1 MALLEWFG
9 ERTCIDRLDCA
20 GIKAMGGAAVQF
32 LAQFTWAQY
41 NLKTM
46 SPADPFSDAMRAWS
60 AIATGLPGAAN
71 PGLTPLDALLM
82 QAHWVSSAALARSG
96 QRGSQS
102 WLDYGKV
109 VATQPEL
116 PRRVDAAR
124 AHLRRLAEIA
134 ADEARQ
140 AEAQLRGLDEQ
151 LRALVEP
158 APTTGE
164 VAPAEPVRY
173 ARAKP

>member
-1 MALLEWFG
+1 
-9 ERTCIDRLDCA
+9 
-20 GIKAMGGAAVQF
+20 
-32 LAQFTWAQY
+32 
-41 NLKTM
+41 M
-46 SPADPFSDAMRAWS
+46 SPADPFADAMRAWS

-71 PGLTPLDALLM
+71 PGLTPLDALLV

-102 WLDYGKV
+102 WLDYAKA

-116 PRRVDAAR
+116 PHRVDAAR

-140 AEAQLRGLDEQ
+140 TEAQLRGLDEQ
-151 LRALVEP
+151 LRGLVEP

>member
-1 MALLEWFG
+1 M
-9 ERTCIDRLDCA
+9 T
-20 GIKAMGGAAVQF
+20 
-32 LAQFTWAQY
+32 
-41 NLKTM
+41 
-46 SPADPFSDAMRAWS
+46 PADPFSDALRAWS
-60 AIATGLPGAAN
+60 AIATAAPGSAGPA
-71 PGLTPLDALLM
+71 LTPLDALVM

-102 WLDYGKV
+102 WLDYSKA

-116 PRRVDAAR
+116 PHRVDAAR

-140 AEAQLRGLDEQ
+140 TELQLRGLDEQ
-151 LRALVEP
+151 LRALSEP
-158 APTTGE
+158 VPATADL
-164 VAPAEPVRY
+164 APADPVRY

>member
-1 MALLEWFG
+1 
-9 ERTCIDRLDCA
+9 
-20 GIKAMGGAAVQF
+20 
-32 LAQFTWAQY
+32 
-41 NLKTM
+41 
-46 SPADPFSDAMRAWS
+46 MRAWS

-71 PGLTPLDALLM
+71 PGLTPLDALLV

-102 WLDYGKV
+102 WLDYAKA

-116 PRRVDAAR
+116 PYRVDAAR

-140 AEAQLRGLDEQ
+140 AEQQLRGLDEQ
-151 LRALVEP
+151 LRALVPPLEP
-158 APTTGE
+158 VATTGE
-164 VAPAEPVRY
+164 GAPTEPVRY

>member
-1 MALLEWFG
+1 M
-9 ERTCIDRLDCA
+9 T
-20 GIKAMGGAAVQF
+20 
-32 LAQFTWAQY
+32 
-41 NLKTM
+41 
-46 SPADPFSDAMRAWS
+46 PADPFSDALRAWS

-71 PGLTPLDALLM
+71 PGLTPLDALLA
-82 QAHWVSSAALARSG
+82 QAHWLSAAALARSG

-102 WLDYGKV
+102 WLDYGKA

-116 PRRVDAAR
+116 AQRVDAAR

-140 AEAQLRGLDEQ
+140 TELQLRGLDEQ
-151 LRALVEP
+151 LRALVVP
-158 APTTGE
+158 VPVAATAADA
-164 VAPAEPVRY
+164 APADPVRY